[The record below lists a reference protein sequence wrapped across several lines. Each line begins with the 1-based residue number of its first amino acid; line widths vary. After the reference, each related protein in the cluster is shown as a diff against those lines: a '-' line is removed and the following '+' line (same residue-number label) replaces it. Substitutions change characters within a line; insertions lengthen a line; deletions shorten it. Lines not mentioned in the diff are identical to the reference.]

1 MSGTEPG
8 NRLFPSTQH
17 VIAGQIAALRLSRNS
32 MVIGMSAIEC
42 RRVLDEQ
49 IAELEA
55 RLSLN
60 ASAGTAVVLPYQA
73 EGLPGGKAVA

>member
-42 RRVLDEQ
+42 RRVIDEQ

-55 RLSLN
+55 RLGVN
-60 ASAGTAVVLPYQA
+60 AAAHSAVVPPYLSADLPQ
-73 EGLPGGKAVA
+73 ERVA